1 MTRSRGDR
9 TLTTRNACNHLLI
22 GRATRRPPLCGRR
35 DEGGFREELTMTA
48 TQAHE
53 TGTRRDGG
61 PATWIEQLARRRG
74 DIEAL
79 GLLFGILGVLL
90 VLAVTVGAAPPIG
103 R

>member
-1 MTRSRGDR
+1 
-9 TLTTRNACNHLLI
+9 
-22 GRATRRPPLCGRR
+22 
-35 DEGGFREELTMTA
+35 MTA

-90 VLAVTVGAAPPIG
+90 VLAVTVGAPPPIG